1 MSDEMPNMEITVD
14 ANTRYNSFSVGFNN
28 DTYAC
33 TQIQWR
39 MRNSEGALIGKTEIF
54 FHRNTGEPTAIY
66 ESDYTSG
73 GMGRT
78 IRDVTVIYEWLRVL
92 TEIYN
97 TTGFLDEQGEV
108 IIPHNNVPYADTLE
122 QVALYGGWNP
132 FDLSTRDDWKRRQL
146 LIQDGAEA
154 SGLSLNYANLPV
166 VNGIKLIPGAKWITN
181 IFYDESIDGEA
192 WFDTVGNMV
201 HREESVRNYF
211 IHNGSPTGT
220 FIVKNNRGEVIEKI
234 PPEHSADVRIVRE
247 KDGRNNAF
255 VVIRE
260 ADHHLDVIDT
270 GTSKR
275 RRHELFVW
283 AKQGMRDLQNADYDP
298 LTTSL
303 KTLTYAGLIFN
314 TMVVGTQSANLTD
327 EAVWSRLSANMVN
340 WDDFNRF
347 TTNIRTFVD
356 SNADGFY
363 GTNVVI
369 LYENNALVLARSST
383 ITPTDATVPIFGLG
397 DGDFRVKKLLGY
409 SQSLAASDPSL
420 SNIFARVG
428 NIIATFY
435 TVPDFDPEITDYRI
449 NVVNLDSIDLFV
461 ETTHPYAVAGS
472 PTNPVNLDPGDNE
485 FRIHVT
491 SQDGRFGRGY
501 TVVINRPT

>member
-1 MSDEMPNMEITVD
+1 
-14 ANTRYNSFSVGFNN
+14 
-28 DTYAC
+28 
-33 TQIQWR
+33 
-39 MRNSEGALIGKTEIF
+39 MR
-54 FHRNTGEPTAIY
+54 
-66 ESDYTSG
+66 
-73 GMGRT
+73 
-78 IRDVTVIYEWLRVL
+78 
-92 TEIYN
+92 
-97 TTGFLDEQGEV
+97 
-108 IIPHNNVPYADTLE
+108 
-122 QVALYGGWNP
+122 
-132 FDLSTRDDWKRRQL
+132 TRDDWRRHRQR
-146 LIQDGAEA
+146 IQDGAEA
-154 SGLSLNYANLPV
+154 SGLSLNYTDLPV
-166 VNGIKLIPGAKWITN
+166 VNGIKLIPGAKWVTN

-211 IHNGSPTGT
+211 IHNGSPTGAFT
-220 FIVKNNRGEVIEKI
+220 VKNNLGEVIEKI
-234 PPEHSADVRIVRE
+234 PPEHSSDVRVVRE

-327 EAVWSRLSANMVN
+327 EAVWARLSANMVN

-356 SNADGFY
+356 SNDDGFY

-409 SQSLAASDPSL
+409 SQILAASDPSL

>member
-1 MSDEMPNMEITVD
+1 MSDTMIRVNASTRFNYFRVD
-14 ANTRYNSFSVGFNN
+14 FDYR
-28 DTYAC
+28 TYGC
-33 TQIQWR
+33 RSIQWGTR
-39 MRNSEGALIGKTEIF
+39 ENGRVGITGYISFDRE
-54 FHRNTGEPTAIY
+54 TGEVLSLDDNDFRDLDAI
-66 ESDYTSG
+66 
-73 GMGRT
+73 
-78 IRDVTVIYEWLRVL
+78 IRDETQDQAVIYEWLAVF
-92 TEIYN
+92 TAIYN
-97 TTGFLDEQGEV
+97 STGFLDDD
-108 IIPHNNVPYADTLE
+108 NNVIPLNVTGVLYADT
-122 QVALYGGWNP
+122 VDDVPTYGGWQP
-132 FDLSTRDDWKRRQL
+132 FDLRTRDDWRRRKQL
-146 LIQDGAEA
+146 IADGAEA
-154 SGLSLNYANLPV
+154 SGLSLNYVDLPV
-166 VNGIKLIPGAKWITN
+166 VNDIKLIPGAKWITN
-181 IFYDESIDGEA
+181 IFYDDDGDNEA
-192 WFDTVGNMV
+192 WFDTVGNVV
-201 HREESVRNYF
+201 HREEAVRNYF
-211 IHNGSPTGT
+211 VHNGGRGT
-220 FIVKNNRGEVIEKI
+220 FTVKDNNGKVIEKI
-234 PPEHSADVRIVRE
+234 PSEHSADIRVVRE

-260 ADHHLDVIDT
+260 ADHHLDVRDT
-270 GTSKR
+270 GTADR
-275 RRHELFVW
+275 RRHELLIW
-283 AKQGMRDLQNADYDP
+283 ARQGLRDLQATEYDP

-303 KTLTYAGLIFN
+303 SKLAYAGLIFN

-327 EAVWSRLSANMVN
+327 DAVWARLSSNMVN

-356 SNADGFY
+356 SNDDGFY

-461 ETTHPYAVAGS
+461 ETTHPYAVAGL
-472 PTNPVNLDPGDNE
+472 PTNPVNLDPGDNT

-501 TVVINRPT
+501 TVVINRRT